1 MNATYLAYG
10 VLIAAS
16 LFVLPFICAA
26 MVGFNPTSET
36 NGGKIKQ
43 IYFTGLGVLL
53 GLAFISGAVF
63 SITWA
68 VVTVLK

>member
-1 MNATYLAYG
+1 MNETYLAYG

-16 LFVLPFICAA
+16 LLVLPFICAA
-26 MVGFNPTSET
+26 MVGYNPTSET
-36 NGGKIKQ
+36 GSGKIKQ
-43 IYFTGLGVLL
+43 IYFTGFGVLL
-53 GLAFISGAVF
+53 ALAFLSGVIF

>member
-1 MNATYLAYG
+1 MNETYLAYG
-10 VLIAAS
+10 VLIATS

-26 MVGFNPTSET
+26 MVGFNPASKTV
-36 NGGKIKQ
+36 GGKVKQ

-53 GLAFISGAVF
+53 GLAFFAAVVF

-68 VVTVLK
+68 LATVLK